1 MLSIDVSIDA
11 TRSFEHF
18 YYAFATAI
26 IGTFATAIIASPIP
40 SHDSIV
46 TAST

>member
-26 IGTFATAIIASPIP
+26 IGTFATAIIAFP
-40 SHDSIV
+40 SHNSIV
-46 TAST
+46 TASW